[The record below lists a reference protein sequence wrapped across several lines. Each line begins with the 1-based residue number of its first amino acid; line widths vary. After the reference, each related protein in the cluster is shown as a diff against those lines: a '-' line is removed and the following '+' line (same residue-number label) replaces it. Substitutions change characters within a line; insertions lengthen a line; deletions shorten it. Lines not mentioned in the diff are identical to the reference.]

1 MCYLLKKINVQ
12 ARKKKKINATIH
24 LIFLEVFSIWINPI
38 FTLEDFEQLSELS
51 LRQAQN
57 E

>member
-1 MCYLLKKINVQ
+1 MFKLE
-12 ARKKKKINATIH
+12 KKKKNATIH